1 MVPPSVQR
9 IDKFDVLRRIG
20 RGGMGSV
27 FLARDPDMD
36 RLVAIKLLNDGFDEG
51 DLRARFVT
59 EARSASALR
68 HPNIVTIFQTG
79 TFLDRPFLVMEYVE
93 GETFADIIASGRSVP
108 LAEKLQLLD
117 QLLAGLQYAHSKG
130 IVHRDIKPSNVML
143 DAEGVVRILDFGI
156 ARLGD
161 GGRTRSGVVL
171 GTLNYMSPEQ
181 LAGGAI
187 DARADIF
194 STGLVAYE
202 LLTATAAFPQPF
214 PEVLRQ
220 ISFEDPPPIEH
231 VCSGI
236 DPALVAL
243 VRRCYAKRPEARYP
257 DCAAVRR
264 DLAAVRQTIEPS
276 SADVPTPVKPFSP
289 PTPGP
294 VAHPQFGET
303 LSVGIR
309 HPPTRPGTD
318 ASSALPDAPMTMVI
332 PRASASDQTQVATP
346 APVAPAVAQS
356 RSRMPWPH
364 GREKARAM
372 YAAALVVLVIAGG
385 LWFTTRLQQPGVPE
399 NVVADAPVTAP
410 APAPAPV
417 PAPPVVPNNPAPR
430 TEPTERVSD
439 EGDRLRT
446 RASAEWKR
454 GDTEQALGSVAAAA
468 QQGANAAN
476 DRLLETFVS
485 SSRERASAARR
496 RAITANGR
504 ATQPYA
510 VGDVRMGDGDRFA
523 TRGQRDEAVRAFVD
537 AVRRFE
543 EAVKTAPAPMPVR
556 VGGTVKAPTQIKRV
570 SPEYPVAA
578 LTARQQ
584 GVVILEATIGP
595 SGKISDVK
603 VLRSIATFDAAAV
616 DAVRQWEYEPT
627 IIDEVAV
634 PVITSIA
641 VEFKLTAPAPVRV
654 GGSIKAPAQ
663 TKRVNPP
670 YPPEAQAAGVQGV
683 VIMEATIG
691 VDGKVTDVRVL
702 RPMPLLDQ
710 AAVEAV
716 RQWEYEPT
724 MVNGVAVPVVMTVT
738 LNFALTPA
746 PAAPTAPPSK

>member
-36 RLVAIKLLNDGFDEG
+36 RLVAIKLLNDGFDEA
-51 DLRARFVT
+51 DLRGRFVT
-59 EARSASALR
+59 EARSVSALR

-93 GETFADIIASGRSVP
+93 GETFADIIASGRPVA

-194 STGLVAYE
+194 SAGLVAYE
-202 LLTATAAFPQPF
+202 LLTATPAFPQPF

-276 SADVPTPVKPFSP
+276 SAGVAPTAVKPFSP
-289 PTPGP
+289 PTPPP
-294 VAHPQFGET
+294 VVHPQFGET
-303 LSVGIR
+303 LSVETR
-309 HPPTRPGTD
+309 RPPTRPGTE
-318 ASSALPDAPMTMVI
+318 APSALPDAPMTMVI
-332 PRASASDQTQVATP
+332 PRASASDHAPAATP
-346 APVAPAVAQS
+346 APVAPAAQS
-356 RSRMPWPH
+356 RSRTPI
-364 GREKARAM
+364 

-385 LWFTTRLQQPGVPE
+385 FWLTTRLQQPGVPE
-399 NVVADAPVTAP
+399 NVAADAPVTAP
-410 APAPAPV
+410 APAPAPT
-417 PAPPVVPNNPAPR
+417 PPVAPNNPAPR

-454 GDTEQALGSVAAAA
+454 DDTEQALRSVAAAA

-476 DRLLETFVS
+476 DRLLETFVT

-504 ATQPYA
+504 ATPPYA

-556 VGGTVKAPTQIKRV
+556 VGGTVKAPKQIKRV

-603 VLRSIATFDAAAV
+603 VLRSIAPFDAAAV

-627 IIDEVAV
+627 IIDDVAV

-746 PAAPTAPPSK
+746 PAAPTTPPSK

>member
-79 TFLDRPFLVMEYVE
+79 TFLGRPFLVMEYVE
-93 GETFADIIASGRSVP
+93 GETFADIIASGRSVA
-108 LAEKLQLLD
+108 LADKLHLLD
-117 QLLAGLQYAHSKG
+117 QLLAGLHYAHSKG

-156 ARLGD
+156 ARLGH
-161 GGRTRSGVVL
+161 GGATRSGVVL

-181 LAGGAI
+181 LAGGAM

-194 STGLVAYE
+194 SAGLVAYE
-202 LLTATAAFPQPF
+202 LLTATPAFPQPF

-220 ISFEDPPPIEH
+220 ISFEDPPPIER
-231 VCSGI
+231 VCPGI
-236 DPALVAL
+236 DTALVAL
-243 VRRCYAKRPEARYP
+243 VRRCYAKRPEDRFP

-264 DLAAVRQTIEPS
+264 DLDAVRQTIGPS
-276 SADVPTPVKPFSP
+276 AAGAAPSFVKPFSP
-289 PTPGP
+289 PTPPP
-294 VAHPQFGET
+294 VAHLQFGET
-303 LSVGIR
+303 LSVETR
-309 HPPTRPGTD
+309 RPPTRPGTNTP
-318 ASSALPDAPMTMVI
+318 STSPDVPMTMVI
-332 PRASASDQTQVATP
+332 PRASASDHARSATL
-346 APVAPAVAQS
+346 APVSPPVES
-356 RSRMPWPH
+356 RSRAPWAY
-364 GREKARAM
+364 GRERARAL
-372 YAAALVVLVIAGG
+372 YAAALVVLVITGG
-385 LWFTTRLQQPGVPE
+385 LWLATRPEEPGAPE

-410 APAPAPV
+410 APAPAPSP
-417 PAPPVVPNNPAPR
+417 PAAPDNPALR
-430 TEPTERVSD
+430 IEPTERVSD

-454 GDTEQALGSVAAAA
+454 GDTEQALRSVAAAA
-468 QQGANAAN
+468 QYGSSAAN

-504 ATQPYA
+504 GTQSYA

-523 TRGQRDEAVRAFVD
+523 TRGQRDEAVHAFVD

-543 EAVKTAPAPMPVR
+543 EAVKTAPVPMPVR
-556 VGGTVKAPTQIKRV
+556 VGGTVKAPKQIKRV

-584 GVVILEATIGP
+584 GVVILEATIAP

-603 VLRSIATFDAAAV
+603 VLRSIAPFDAAAV

-627 IIDEVAV
+627 ILDEVAV
-634 PVITSIA
+634 PVMTSIA

-702 RPMPLLDQ
+702 RPIPLLDQ
-710 AAVEAV
+710 AALEAV

-724 MVNGVAVPVVMTVT
+724 LVNGVAVPVVMTVT

-746 PAAPTAPPSK
+746 PAAPTMPPSK

>member
-36 RLVAIKLLNDGFDEG
+36 RLVAIKLLNDGFDED
-51 DLRARFVT
+51 DLRGRFVT

-93 GETFADIIASGRSVP
+93 GETFADIIASGRSVT

-156 ARLGD
+156 ARLGH
-161 GGRTRSGVVL
+161 GGATRSGVVL

-181 LAGGAI
+181 LAGGAM

-194 STGLVAYE
+194 SAGLVAYE
-202 LLTATAAFPQPF
+202 LLTATPAFPQPF
-214 PEVLRQ
+214 PDVLRQ

-231 VCSGI
+231 ACPGI
-236 DPALVAL
+236 DRALVAL
-243 VRRCYAKRPEARYP
+243 VRRCYAKRPEDRYP
-257 DCAAVRR
+257 DCAAARR
-264 DLAAVRQTIEPS
+264 DLDAVRQTIEPS
-276 SADVPTPVKPFSP
+276 AAGVGPTLVKRFSP
-289 PTPGP
+289 PTPPP
-294 VAHPQFGET
+294 VANAQFGET
-303 LSVGIR
+303 LAIETR
-309 HPPTRPGTD
+309 RPPTRPGTNKQS
-318 ASSALPDAPMTMVI
+318 ASPDVPMTMVI
-332 PRASASDQTQVATP
+332 PRASPSDHAKAATP
-346 APVAPAVAQS
+346 APVAAPVAHS
-356 RSRMPWPH
+356 RSRTPWPH
-364 GREKARAM
+364 GRQRARAM
-372 YAAALVVLVIAGG
+372 SAAALVVLVIAGG
-385 LWFTTRLQQPGVPE
+385 VWLATRPEAPGVPE
-399 NVVADAPVTAP
+399 DVVADAPVTAP
-410 APAPAPV
+410 APAPAPTP
-417 PAPPVVPNNPAPR
+417 PAAPDNPAPR
-430 TEPTERVSD
+430 IEPAERVSD

-454 GDTEQALGSVAAAA
+454 GDAEQALRSVAAAT
-468 QQGANAAN
+468 QQGSSAAN

-543 EAVKTAPAPMPVR
+543 EAVKTAPVPMPVR
-556 VGGTVKAPTQIKRV
+556 VGGTVKAPKQIKRV
-570 SPEYPVAA
+570 NPEYPVAA

-584 GVVILEATIGP
+584 GVVILEATIAPG
-595 SGKISDVK
+595 GKISDVK
-603 VLRSIATFDAAAV
+603 VVRSIAPLDAAAV

-702 RPMPLLDQ
+702 RPIPLLDQ
-710 AAVEAV
+710 AALEAV

-746 PAAPTAPPSK
+746 PAAPTTPPSK

>member
-1 MVPPSVQR
+1 
-9 IDKFDVLRRIG
+9 
-20 RGGMGSV
+20 MGSV
-27 FLARDPDMD
+27 FIARDPDID
-36 RLVAIKLLNDGFDEG
+36 RLVAIKLLNDGFDDA
-51 DLRARFVT
+51 DLRGRFVM

-93 GETFADIIASGRSVP
+93 GETFADIIASGRSVA
-108 LAEKLQLLD
+108 LTEKLQLLD
-117 QLLAGLQYAHSKG
+117 QLLAGLQYAHTKG

-194 STGLVAYE
+194 SAGLVAYE
-202 LLTATAAFPQPF
+202 LLTATPAFPQPF

-220 ISFEDPPPIEH
+220 ISFEDPPPIEQ
-231 VCSGI
+231 VCPEI
-236 DPALVAL
+236 DTALVA
-243 VRRCYAKRPEARYP
+243 VVKRCYAKRPEERYP
-257 DCAAVRR
+257 DCAAVRH
-264 DLAAVRQTIEPS
+264 DLDAVRQTIEPS
-276 SADVPTPVKPFSP
+276 AAGIAPTLVKPFSP
-289 PTPGP
+289 PTPP
-294 VAHPQFGET
+294 PAVNAQFGET
-303 LSVGIR
+303 LAVETR
-309 HPPTRPGTD
+309 RPPTRPVTNAQS
-318 ASSALPDAPMTMVI
+318 ASPDVPMTLVI
-332 PRASASDQTQVATP
+332 PRASAPDHAHSAT
-346 APVAPAVAQS
+346 AAAVAPRGAQW
-356 RSRMPWPH
+356 RSRAPT
-364 GREKARAM
+364 

-385 LWFTTRLQQPGVPE
+385 VWLATRQEPGVLE

-410 APAPAPV
+410 APAPTPTPPVAPV
-417 PAPPVVPNNPAPR
+417 NPAPR
-430 TEPTERVSD
+430 IEPSERVSD

-454 GDTEQALGSVAAAA
+454 GDTEQALRSVAAAA

-485 SSRERASAARR
+485 SSRERATGARR
-496 RAITANGR
+496 RAIIANGR
-504 ATQPYA
+504 GTQPYA
-510 VGDVRMGDGDRFA
+510 IGDVRMGDGDRFA
-523 TRGQRDEAVRAFVD
+523 ARGQRDEAVRAFSD

-543 EAVKTAPAPMPVR
+543 EAVKTAPPPMPVR
-556 VGGTVKAPTQIKRV
+556 VGGTVKAPKQIKRV

-584 GVVILEATIGP
+584 GVVILEATIGTN
-595 SGKISDVK
+595 GKISDVK
-603 VLRSIATFDAAAV
+603 VLRSIAPLDAAAV

-627 IIDEVAV
+627 IVAEVAG
-634 PVITSIA
+634 PMITSIA

-710 AAVEAV
+710 AALEAV

-746 PAAPTAPPSK
+746 PAAPTTPPSK